1 MVDISQMFYGCDSL
15 KFIDISNFN
24 LTNCDSNDDLF
35 SNITSIKYINIYNIT
50 DNKIISKEFEN
61 VNDLFV
67 CQLENIII
75 NEKVYNCCDYD
86 IEVDECQS
94 FPETT
99 IIDTETDIQDEIIPN
114 KVRDTSLVLL
124 GFSDFSEKNS
134 AFSFNVYFVSL
145 KNFIYSNSLSFP
157 IEIVYKSL
165 RNLESET
172 LEVNCTKSGS
182 HAQSKVKYECEQV
195 AETTNIEQIRVNPEF
210 NFGSQENITLAEI
223 SPLASMYLNNLEKLG
238 GNLSNSTIY
247 ILNNS
252 IVYNNG
258 NNNYSISGEIKDFKS
273 QYSNKNLTLLIN
285 PKSDKNTSVIQ
296 LNCTI
301 FSASGNNYTVNCP
314 SNGKNDYD
322 FQNAISYIESDI
334 LLINVDYL
342 TNSSSTGQEPEEN
355 EIAYHKLR
363 NKSSTGLNGG
373 AIAAIIIAPI
383 IVVIALVAIILFT
396 RKTTNVDIQNN
407 LDGTNRN
414 MNI

>member
-1 MVDISQMFYGCDSL
+1 
-15 KFIDISNFN
+15 
-24 LTNCDSNDDLF
+24 
-35 SNITSIKYINIYNIT
+35 
-50 DNKIISKEFEN
+50 
-61 VNDLFV
+61 
-67 CQLENIII
+67 
-75 NEKVYNCCDYD
+75 
-86 IEVDECQS
+86 
-94 FPETT
+94 
-99 IIDTETDIQDEIIPN
+99 
-114 KVRDTSLVLL
+114 
-124 GFSDFSEKNS
+124 
-134 AFSFNVYFVSL
+134 
-145 KNFIYSNSLSFP
+145 
-157 IEIVYKSL
+157 
-165 RNLESET
+165 
-172 LEVNCTKSGS
+172 
-182 HAQSKVKYECEQV
+182 
-195 AETTNIEQIRVNPEF
+195 
-210 NFGSQENITLAEI
+210 
-223 SPLASMYLNNLEKLG
+223 MYLNNLEKLG

-285 PKSDKNTSVIQ
+285 PKSDKNSSVIQ

-301 FSASGNNYTVNCP
+301 SSASGNNYTVNCP

-383 IVVIALVAIILFT
+383 VVVIALVAVILFT
-396 RKTTNVDIQNN
+396 RKATNVGIQNN